1 MVFRMAS
8 DPSGIPPCPSLFLV
22 LARRRT
28 IGLQRAVR
36 GANAVSYA
44 VIRRRPAA
52 RGGAETDGATPFVIE
67 ESTAHLV
74 SLASRLFTRALQ
86 ERLGRYGVSVAQW
99 SMLLLLWEE
108 ERLTQK
114 ELSRRQQIEE
124 PTTTRTLQRMERD
137 GLIRRIQDRE
147 DNRRRRVV
155 LTERGASSAA
165 NWCPPH
171 WRSTRSRPTA
181 SPTMR
186 RSASSACSATSWPG
200 WARASPSLTDSRQAA
215 TAARRSCGAHR
226 APPRAW
232 TRDAEAPAAGRLP

>member
-8 DPSGIPPCPSLFLV
+8 DPSGIPPCLSLFPV
-22 LARRRT
+22 RTRRRT

-108 ERLTQK
+108 ESLTQK

-124 PTTTRTLQRMERD
+124 PTATRTLQRMERD

-155 LTERGASSAA
+155 LTERG
-165 NWCPPH
+165 
-171 WRSTRSRPTA
+171 REL
-181 SPTMR
+181 
-186 RSASSACSATSWPG
+186 CSE
-200 WARASPSLTDSRQAA
+200 LV
-215 TAARRSCGAHR
+215 
-226 APPRAW
+226 
-232 TRDAEAPAAGRLP
+232 PAALEVDALATHGLSDDEKKRFVSLLGYVVARLG